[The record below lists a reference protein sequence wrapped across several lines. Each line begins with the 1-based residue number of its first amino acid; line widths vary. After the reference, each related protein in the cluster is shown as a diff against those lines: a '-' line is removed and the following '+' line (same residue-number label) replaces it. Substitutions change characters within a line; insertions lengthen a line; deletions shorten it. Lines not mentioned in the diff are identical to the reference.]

1 MKEKTHTK
9 NVGTK
14 RLWGFVFNATYPEQY
29 TVHIRHSG
37 DKPEESAIIEAKRRE
52 HFKKDWL
59 KLCNGHEENL
69 SIKFKQQKGC
79 TGMF

>member
-1 MKEKTHTK
+1 MEKLPAI
-9 NVGTK
+9 G
-14 RLWGFVFNATYPEQY
+14 E
-29 TVHIRHSG
+29 
-37 DKPEESAIIEAKRRE
+37 KPEECAIIEAKRQE

-79 TGMF
+79 TGTF